1 MAKKQF
7 SKQEINEQY
16 FEVLGK
22 VGLIVHLSQL
32 IEYNVANILA
42 FDDLLDKFNDNDE
55 MYSFEYEQF
64 KQQAENLY
72 KTLSIQPMGACL
84 AKAKDVRFF
93 TKDSYDRLRSMC
105 DERNWAVHR
114 LFKEDLEL
122 RHLETDPI
130 FYFDRL
136 ENIIDDMNAIN
147 QDLIK
152 IFENQKQEY
161 NCIW

>member
-7 SKQEINEQY
+7 SKQEIDEQY

-72 KTLSIQPMGACL
+72 KTLSSKPMGACL
-84 AKAKDVRFF
+84 AKAKDVRVF
-93 TKDSYDRLRSMC
+93 TKDSDDRLRSMC
-105 DERNWAVHR
+105 DERNWAVHK

-136 ENIIDDMNAIN
+136 ENIIDDMSAIN
-147 QDLIK
+147 QDLIE
-152 IFENQKQEY
+152 IFENQKQKY

>member
-7 SKQEINEQY
+7 SKQEIDEQY
-16 FEVLGK
+16 SEVLGK
-22 VGLIVHLSQL
+22 VGLIVHFSQL

-64 KQQAENLY
+64 KKQAEKLY
-72 KTLSIQPMGACL
+72 ETLSSKPMGASL
-84 AKAKDVRFF
+84 EKAKKVRFF

-105 DERNWAVHR
+105 DERNWAVHQ

-122 RHLETDPI
+122 GHIETDPI
-130 FYFDRL
+130 FYFDKL
-136 ENIIDDMNAIN
+136 ENIIDDMSAIN
-147 QDLIK
+147 QELIK
-152 IFENQKQEY
+152 IFQNQKQEY

>member
-7 SKQEINEQY
+7 SKQEIDEQY
-16 FEVLGK
+16 FDVLGK

-42 FDDLLDKFNDNDE
+42 FNDLLDKFNDNDE

-64 KQQAENLY
+64 KKQAEKLY
-72 KTLSIQPMGACL
+72 KTLSSKPMGASL
-84 AKAKDVRFF
+84 EKAKKVRFF
-93 TKDSYDRLRSMC
+93 TKDSHERLRSMC
-105 DERNWAVHR
+105 DERNWAVHQ
-114 LFKEDLEL
+114 LFKEDLEF

-130 FYFDRL
+130 FYFDKL

-147 QDLIK
+147 QELIK

>member
-7 SKQEINEQY
+7 SKQEIDEQY
-16 FEVLGK
+16 SEVLGK
-22 VGLIVHLSQL
+22 VGLIVHFSQL

-64 KQQAENLY
+64 KKKAENLY
-72 KTLSIQPMGACL
+72 KDLSIQPMGACL
-84 AKAKDVRFF
+84 KRAKDVRFF
-93 TKDSYDRLRSMC
+93 TKDSYERLRSMC
-105 DERNWAVHR
+105 DERNWAVHQ

-122 RHLETDPI
+122 GHIETDPI

-136 ENIIDDMNAIN
+136 ENIIDDMSAIN

>member
-42 FDDLLDKFNDNDE
+42 FDELMDKFNDNDE
-55 MYSFEYEQF
+55 MYSFEYEKF

-72 KTLSIQPMGACL
+72 KDLSIQPMGACL
-84 AKAKDVRFF
+84 KRAKDVSFF

-105 DERNWAVHR
+105 DERNWAVHK

-122 RHLETDPI
+122 RYLETDPI

-147 QDLIK
+147 DDLVE
-152 IFENQKQEY
+152 IFENQKKAY
-161 NCIW
+161 NLIW

>member
-7 SKQEINEQY
+7 SKQEIDEQY

-32 IEYNVANILA
+32 IEYNVSNILA

-64 KQQAENLY
+64 KKQAEKLY
-72 KTLSIQPMGACL
+72 KTLSSKPMGACL

-93 TKDSYDRLRSMC
+93 TEDSDDRLRLMC
-105 DERNWAVHR
+105 DERNWAVHQ
-114 LFKEDLEL
+114 LFKEDLEF

-130 FYFDRL
+130 FYFDKL